1 MIKGLAVPV
10 FRSGRQTAGVR
21 LLGAAVDTVLDR
33 TVVLGYSRPGIVVRK
48 RLPGWPDGP
57 LDLQGKRVVVTGATG
72 GLGYATARELT
83 ARGARVT
90 VVGRSPDKVERT
102 ATELG
107 GDAAVCDVS
116 ELASLKAFTDGWT
129 EPIHA
134 LVNNAGVMPPTQELT
149 DDGVELAWATNVRGP
164 HVLIRDLAPHLVG
177 GRVVNVSSGGMYGA
191 KLGNPK
197 PSYEPVANYAQT
209 KRAEVV
215 LTELWAER
223 LAGKTVVHAMHPGW
237 ALTPGVESSLP
248 TFRKVL
254 GPLIRTPE
262 EGADTVVWL
271 CGSEEAGTT
280 TGLFWHDRR
289 ARPTHLLG
297 LNRETHEARDALW
310 RELE

>member
-1 MIKGLAVPV
+1 MVGVAG
-10 FRSGRQTAGVR
+10 RRQTAGVR
-21 LLGAAVDTVLDR
+21 LLGTAVDTVLDR
-33 TVVLGYSRPGIVVRK
+33 TVVLGYSRPGIAIRK
-48 RLPGWPDGP
+48 RLPGWPDEP
-57 LDLQGKRVVVTGATG
+57 LDLEGKRVVVTGATA
-72 GLGYATARELT
+72 GLGYATARALVEHGAKVT
-83 ARGARVT
+83 A
-90 VVGRSPDKVERT
+90 VGRSAEKVAAT
-102 ATELG
+102 AEELG
-107 GDAAVCDVS
+107 CDGAVCDVS
-116 ELASLKAFTDGWT
+116 DLASLKAFTGSWT

-134 LVNNAGVMPPTQELT
+134 LVNNAGVMPPQRTLT

-164 HVLIRDLAPHLVG
+164 HVLTRDLAPHLVG

-191 KLGNPK
+191 KLGAPK

-215 LTELWAER
+215 LTEIWAEQ
-223 LAGKTVVHAMHPGW
+223 LAGRTVVHAMHPGW

-262 EGADTVVWL
+262 QGADTVVWL
-271 CGSEEAGTT
+271 CGSTEAGAT

-297 LNRETHEARDALW
+297 LNRETQAARDALW
-310 RELE
+310 EELQ

>member
-1 MIKGLAVPV
+1 MRALG
-10 FRSGRQTAGVR
+10 TAI
-21 LLGAAVDTVLDR
+21 DTVLDR
-33 TVVLGYSRPGIVVRK
+33 TLVLGYSRPGIAIRK

-57 LDLQGKRVVVTGATG
+57 LDLVGKRVVVTGATA
-72 GLGYATARELT
+72 GLGLATARELVT
-83 ARGARVT
+83 RGARVT
-90 VVGRSPDKVERT
+90 VVGRNPDKVEET
-102 ATELG
+102 ATQLG
-107 GDAAVCDVS
+107 ADAAVCDVS
-116 ELASLKAFTDGWT
+116 DLASLKAFTEGWQGRLDV
-129 EPIHA
+129 
-134 LVNNAGVMPPTQELT
+134 LVNNAGVMPPDRQLT

-164 HVLIRDLAPHLVG
+164 HVLIRDLAPRLAG
-177 GRVVNVSSGGMYGA
+177 GRVINVSSGGMYGA
-191 KLGNPK
+191 RLGDPK

-223 LAGKTVVHAMHPGW
+223 LKGTTVVHAMHPGW

-271 CGSEEAGTT
+271 CGSAEAGAT

-297 LNRETHEARDALW
+297 LNRETQQAREALW
-310 RELE
+310 EELS